1 MIEAETICAVAT
13 PPGEGAL
20 GIVRVSGPRALELL
34 RAASRKRRFLPRQL
48 RLCRIVGRE
57 GEPLDQVLAC
67 YQPGPASYTGE
78 DSVEL
83 YAHGGVLNLQ
93 RLVARL
99 VELGARAAA
108 PGEFTRRAFQNGRLD
123 LTQAE
128 AVAAIIGAR
137 SERAL
142 TNAQRLHSGAL
153 RAALAALREQL
164 LELAA
169 EIETAIEFSEEVP
182 GSELGDAS
190 AQAEAAIERLLAS
203 HRAGRRLDGARV
215 AIVGAANAGKSSL
228 FNRLLGRERALVA
241 AEPGTTRDY
250 LEAEVVLEGLRL
262 TLIDAAGLRPA
273 GGLEQAGQ
281 ALAEPVLA
289 RSDLLLH
296 LRDLS
301 TGELA
306 PLPAAL
312 RSLPCL
318 EVGSKADLAKEAH
331 GPALRTS
338 ARTGEGLETL
348 RDAILEQLLP
358 GEAALEPVLVT
369 EERQA
374 LELLRAREELASLRR
389 CLAEDRPPELA
400 AEHLRLALRAL
411 AELTGEVTTEAVLE
425 TIFRRFCIGK

>member
-1 MIEAETICAVAT
+1 MSEAETICAVAT

-20 GIVRVSGPRALELL
+20 GIVRVSGPGSLELL
-34 RAASRKRRFLPRQL
+34 RAASRRRRFPPRRL
-48 RLCRIVGRE
+48 RLCRLFGRD

-67 YQPGPASYTGE
+67 FQPGPASYTGE

-93 RLVARL
+93 RLLARL

-108 PGEFTRRAFQNGRLD
+108 PGEFTRRAFLNGRLD

-153 RAALAALREQL
+153 RASLAAVRESL

-169 EIETAIEFSEEVP
+169 ELETALEFSEEVP
-182 GSELGDAS
+182 AHELGASS
-190 AQAEAAIERLLAS
+190 AQAEAALRRLLAS
-203 HRAGRRLDGARV
+203 YQAGRRLDGARV

-228 FNRLLGRERALVA
+228 FNRLLDRERALVA

-262 TLIDAAGLRPA
+262 TLVDAAGLRPA

-289 RSDLLLH
+289 GSDLLLH
-296 LRDLS
+296 LRPLD

-306 PLPAAL
+306 PLPASL

-318 EVGSKADLAKEAH
+318 EVGSKADLAKV
-331 GPALRTS
+331 GYRPALCTS
-338 ARTGEGLETL
+338 ARTGEGLQAL
-348 RDAILEQLLP
+348 RDAIVERLLP
-358 GEAALEPVLVT
+358 GEAAEETVLVT

-374 LELLRAREELASLRR
+374 LELVRASEELAALRR
-389 CLAEDRPPELA
+389 CLAGGCPPELA

-411 AELTGEVTTEAVLE
+411 AELTGEVSTEEVLD